1 MRDACGA
8 GAAYAVPVSG
18 GKTVARPRLM
28 AAMDEPIERS
38 VTLVCAPA
46 GYGKTTLVA
55 SWLRRRRLDAA
66 WVDCA
71 EFRDGDAA
79 RFWAAVAA
87 AVGSCAPDAP
97 ESEDGFVRLD
107 GRLGGCSR
115 DDAVAVV
122 RAIEGRVF
130 LVFDDYQE
138 IPCESSIHGDMARF
152 FALAPGALHVMV
164 VSRSFPRIG
173 LSKLR
178 MDGALS
184 ELRRDAL
191 AFTSLEARELFAQQG
206 IDLSKS
212 ELAETLERTRGWL
225 AALKLEAKARTDGL
239 SPEAAA
245 RLLYDYLVEEVLA
258 PAPEDVRSF
267 LVASSHMG
275 GFCVSLA
282 TFALQADAG
291 AVTRCV
297 AALSDEGF
305 FVSEEAGAAG
315 EVWYAYHPLLA
326 SVLSTYAL
334 CDSGLSRKEVLDRAS
349 SWCEDNG
356 LIEQAFRYAS
366 AACDWNR
373 VASLVMRHWRTLHA
387 ADEIVLLHRWIEKV
401 PDGYA
406 EKHPGLCIMDA
417 VPLAL
422 LGKREQAFSRL
433 RVAKAN
439 LREGKGDAME
449 ALYYVMRCLTASVLG
464 EIDDA
469 LESAQRALA
478 LLPEEESYLRAMTE
492 QVLGGSLAFD
502 DPPAAIEAFYRA
514 QEEQGKIG
522 HISPLCS
529 AYSNLASMCASVGR
543 YNEAVMWADRAK
555 ALYPEVEHGSKPMLG
570 FAYLAGSAAAY
581 ARDDIAEA
589 QRQARCVRSHI
600 DQMHTQDTEARMLLI
615 DALVCRFSGSADEEI
630 RLACEAFDSSP
641 LCMVRT
647 VLPFSCMK
655 DWIEEGVLDE
665 CRIEEAFD
673 GCAEHSPFRRAAKAS
688 LRLVKGEVDERL
700 YDECITLARESEKTP
715 LIAVR
720 ALEVAS
726 LVAEGAGRSRDADA
740 ALEKAFD
747 IAEKE
752 QMVRVFID
760 DEEILSQV
768 WKRVAR
774 TKRSSFAAAVL
785 KIASSRS
792 ALKSGEEAA
801 MLLTDRELDVI
812 RLAAD
817 GLSVQQI
824 ADRLFVSRETV
835 KKHLSNIYGKLGVHA
850 KMQAVAVLRRMGV
863 L

>member
-1 MRDACGA
+1 MRDVRVADM
-8 GAAYAVPVSG
+8 AYAVPISG
-18 GKTVARPRLM
+18 GKAVARPRLM
-28 AAMDEPIERS
+28 AAMDESMERL

-46 GYGKTTLVA
+46 GYGKTTLIA

-66 WVDCA
+66 WIDCA

-79 RFWAAVAA
+79 RFWAAVKA
-87 AVGSCAPDAP
+87 AVEPYASDAP
-97 ESEDGFVRLD
+97 GFKDASQASVGSR
-107 GRLGGCSR
+107 SR
-115 DDAVAVV
+115 DEAISAV
-122 RAIEGRVF
+122 RAIEGHVF

-138 IPCESSIHGDMARF
+138 IPRESSIHGGMARL
-152 FALAPGALHVMV
+152 FALAPDFLHVMV
-164 VSRSFPRIG
+164 ASRSFPRIG
-173 LSKLR
+173 LSRLR

-191 AFTSLEARELFAQQG
+191 AFTALEARELFAQHG
-206 IDLSKS
+206 IDLRQS
-212 ELAETLERTRGWL
+212 ELAETIERTCGWL
-225 AALKLEAKARTDGL
+225 AALKLEAKVRADGL
-239 SPEAAA
+239 SLEAAY

-258 PAPEDVRSF
+258 PASEEVRSF
-267 LVASSHMG
+267 LVATSHMG
-275 GFCVSLA
+275 GFCASLA
-282 TFALQADAG
+282 AFALQTDAG
-291 AVTRCV
+291 VATRCV
-297 AALSDEGF
+297 SALSDEGL
-305 FVSEEAGAAG
+305 FVSERIGATG

-326 SVLSTYAL
+326 VVLSTYAL
-334 CDSGLSRKEVLDRAS
+334 CEPDLSRKEVLDRAS

-366 AACDWNR
+366 EACDWDR
-373 VASLVMRHWRTLHA
+373 VASLSMRHWRTLHA
-387 ADEIVLLHRWIEKV
+387 ADEIVLLHRWIEDV
-401 PDGYA
+401 PDRYA
-406 EKHPGLCIMDA
+406 EAHPGLCILDA

-439 LREGKGDAME
+439 LREGEGDAIE

-464 EIDDA
+464 EIGDSI
-469 LESAQRALA
+469 ESAQRALA
-478 LLPEEESYLRAMTE
+478 LLSEEESYLRAMAE

-502 DPPAAIEAFYRA
+502 DPSAAIEAFCRA

-543 YNEAVMWADRAK
+543 YNEAVLWADRAK
-555 ALYPEVEHGSKPMLG
+555 ALYPETEHADKPMLG

-589 QRQARCVRSHI
+589 QRQAHFARSHVE
-600 DQMHTQDTEARMLLI
+600 QMHTQDTEARMLLI
-615 DALVCRFSGSADEEI
+615 DALVCRFSGNVDEEV
-630 RLACEAFDSSP
+630 RLAREALDSSL

-647 VLPFSCMK
+647 ILPFSCMK
-655 DWIEEGVLDE
+655 DWSEKGVFDRL
-665 CRIEEAFD
+665 RINEAFD
-673 GCAEHSPFRRAAKAS
+673 GCSEHSPFRRVVEAS
-688 LRLVKGEVDERL
+688 LRLMEDEADEGL
-700 YDECITLARESEKTP
+700 YDECIKLAHQSEKLP

-726 LVAEGAGRSRDADA
+726 LIAEGAGRPQDADA
-740 ALEKAFD
+740 ALEEAFD

-760 DEEILSQV
+760 DEDMLSPV

-774 TKRSSFAAAVL
+774 KKRDSYAADVL
-785 KIASSRS
+785 KIVSSRS
-792 ALKSGEEAA
+792 ALKSGEEAV
-801 MLLTDRELDVI
+801 MLLTDREFDVI

-850 KMQAVAVLRRMGV
+850 KMQAVAMLRRMGM